1 MPIVLGA
8 ENSVSL
14 ICFPSP
20 NFPFYSLFIISIAAS
35 MAPRKSKPSPEPWKK
50 GLHPNPIDL
59 PARDLDVYIMDQHPE
74 IKKLPASQGKIY
86 VIPLDLSPS
95 VMKKMWEKAAKEAKK
110 PDTLLKAGKENEL
123 RDLGEYHSNHSFL
136 PLTLLPGYLKLEEG
150 DFLLLRDK
158 KNEGNPKKDMVYAS
172 RADM

>member
-1 MPIVLGA
+1 MAIVLGA
-8 ENSVSL
+8 GRSASL
-14 ICFPSP
+14 IHFTTLNCFILSTLL
-20 NFPFYSLFIISIAAS
+20 NFSTDP

>member
-1 MPIVLGA
+1 MA
-8 ENSVSL
+8 ETHSS
-14 ICFPSP
+14 
-20 NFPFYSLFIISIAAS
+20 AHAE
-35 MAPRKSKPSPEPWKK
+35 AWKI
-50 GLHPNPIDL
+50 GLHDHPL
-59 PARDLDVYIMDQHPE
+59 PLLNRDHDIYVMDQHPE

-123 RDLGEYHSNHSFL
+123 RDLGEYLSNHSFL
-136 PLTLLPGYLKLEEG
+136 PLTLSPGYLKLEEG